1 MCRDLV
7 LSVCACHQCH
17 YKQRCELPSHTQLLL
32 VAPFSLA
39 SSLHCWQSTA
49 VAQHGGGAELGVAN
63 DEDEGYDIP
72 EETEQVMGLLLDGLK
87 DKDTVVRWSA
97 AKG

>member
-1 MCRDLV
+1 MRSSFRDLQF
-7 LSVCACHQCH
+7 LQC
-17 YKQRCELPSHTQLLL
+17 SS
-32 VAPFSLA
+32 VAPCCTCWLDFLPA
-39 SSLHCWQSTA
+39 PPLFCWQTTPAAHLGS
-49 VAQHGGGAELGVAN
+49 GAELGGAN

-72 EETEQVMGLLLDGLK
+72 EETEQVMGLLLEGLK